1 MAPPPCHSQ
10 AILPNPGILRL
21 ERMERENQQFRL
33 FVRVHQRA
41 ACPICGNVSTSGHS
55 TYSRLLQDL
64 PWQGVSVQLWVTAHR
79 YRCRNS
85 GCPRKIFCERLPK
98 VARAHA
104 RQTGRTSEIVHLV
117 GYIAGGL
124 PGQRLL
130 ARLAIPTSDDTV
142 LRRLKQEA
150 DSTVPTEIQHLGV
163 DDWAWR
169 KGQEYGTI
177 LVNLDLHRVAD
188 LLPDRSTE
196 SLSEWLQQRR
206 GIKTIARDRCGLYA
220 EGAALGAPDAQQ
232 VADRF
237 HLILNL
243 STTIERVL
251 EERRRYLTLPP
262 AKPTPTAQ
270 LDNLTSPK
278 NEQPLSPPLTL
289 QQQRRERRLQR
300 YQQVIDL
307 YAKGYSKKAIS
318 RELGIETKTIRR
330 WLRAG
335 QFPERKPPHR
345 RPPKVHEFA
354 EYLQQRWAEG
364 CHNATK
370 LYEEIR
376 EKGYRGKR
384 SMLARYVSR
393 WRKPGNP
400 TAPEAPQ
407 RIAPKHAA
415 ILVTRPADRMS
426 TEQQALFDRIT
437 NECPDVVTLRK
448 ISLAFREALTS
459 QEGEKM
465 QQWIDRTKRCEFGS
479 LVRFAYGLQKDISA
493 VTAAV
498 ETVWS
503 TGQVEGQIN
512 RLKMIKRQMYGRAGF
527 ELLRARVLPF
537 AQLSFSDRP
546 AP

>member
-21 ERMERENQQFRL
+21 ERIERENQQFRL

-41 ACPICGNVSTSGHS
+41 ACPICGKLSSSGHS

-85 GCPRKIFCERLPK
+85 ACPRKIFCERLPK

-130 ARLAIPTSDDTV
+130 ARLAISTSDDTV
-142 LRRLKQEA
+142 RRRLKQEA
-150 DSTVPTEIQHLGV
+150 DWRVPTEIRHLGV

-206 GIKTIARDRCGLYA
+206 GITTIARDRCGLYA
-220 EGAALGAPDAQQ
+220 EGAALGAPNAQQ

-243 STTIERVL
+243 STAVERVL

-262 AKPTPTAQ
+262 AKPTPVAQ
-270 LDNLTSPK
+270 SDNLTPPT

-289 QQQRRERRLQR
+289 QQLRRERRLQR

-335 QFPERKPPHR
+335 EFPERKAPHR

-354 EYLQQRWAEG
+354 EYLQQRWTEG

-384 SMLARYVSR
+384 SMVARYVSG
-393 WRKPGNP
+393 WRKTGNP
-400 TAPEAPQ
+400 TSPEAPQ

-426 TEQQALFDRIT
+426 TEQQQLFDRIT
-437 NECPDVVTLRK
+437 NECPEVVPLRR

-498 ETVWS
+498 ETAWS

-537 AQLSFSDRP
+537 AQPSFSDRP
-546 AP
+546 SP

>member
-1 MAPPPCHSQ
+1 M
-10 AILPNPGILRL
+10 LPNPGILRL
-21 ERMERENQQFRL
+21 ERIERENEQFRL
-33 FVRVHQRA
+33 FVRVQQRA
-41 ACPICGNVSTSGHS
+41 ACPVCGKVSSSGHS
-55 TYSRLLQDL
+55 TYNRLLQDL

-79 YRCRNS
+79 YRCRNKA
-85 GCPRKIFCERLPK
+85 CPRKIFCERLPK

-104 RQTGRTSEIVHLV
+104 RQTGRTSEIVHLI

-130 ARLAIPTSDDTV
+130 ARLAISTSDDTV
-142 LRRLKQEA
+142 LRRLKEEA
-150 DSTVPTEIQHLGV
+150 DWSVPTEIRHLGV

-196 SLSEWLQQRR
+196 SLSDWLQQRR
-206 GIKTIARDRCGLYA
+206 GITMIARDRCGLYA
-220 EGAALGAPDAQQ
+220 EGATLGAPNAQQ

-243 STTIERVL
+243 SATIERVL

-262 AKPTPTAQ
+262 AKPAPVPQ
-270 LDNLTSPK
+270 SDNLIPPANKQSVSP
-278 NEQPLSPPLTL
+278 SLTL

-335 QFPERKPPHR
+335 EFPERKAPHR

-354 EYLQQRWAEG
+354 EYLQQRWTEG

-376 EKGYRGKR
+376 QKGYGGKR
-384 SMLARYVSR
+384 SMVARYVSG
-393 WRKPGNP
+393 WRKTGNP
-400 TAPEAPQ
+400 TSPEAPQ

-415 ILVTRPADRMS
+415 ILVTRPPERMS
-426 TEQQALFDRIT
+426 TEQQQLFDRIT
-437 NECPDVVTLRK
+437 NECPDVVPLRR

-498 ETVWS
+498 DTPWS

-537 AQLSFSDRP
+537 ARPSFSDRP
-546 AP
+546 SP

>member
-1 MAPPPCHSQ
+1 MVPPPCHSQ
-10 AILPNPGILRL
+10 TILPNPGILRL
-21 ERMERENQQFRL
+21 ERIERENKQFRL
-33 FVRVHQRA
+33 FVRVQQRA
-41 ACPICGNVSTSGHS
+41 ACPVCGKISSSGHS
-55 TYSRLLQDL
+55 SYRRLLQDL

-79 YRCRNS
+79 YRCRNKA
-85 GCPRKIFCERLPK
+85 CPRKIFCERLPK

-104 RQTGRTSEIVHLV
+104 RQTGRTSEIVHLI

-130 ARLAIPTSDDTV
+130 ARLAVSTSDDTV
-142 LRRLKQEA
+142 LRRLKEEA
-150 DSTVPTEIQHLGV
+150 DWSVPTEIRHLGV

-206 GIKTIARDRCGLYA
+206 GIATIARDRCGLYA
-220 EGAALGAPDAQQ
+220 EGATLGAPNAQQ

-251 EERRRYLTLPP
+251 EERRRYLILPP
-262 AKPTPTAQ
+262 AKSAPVAQ
-270 LDNLTSPK
+270 SDNLTPPT
-278 NEQPLSPPLTL
+278 NEQSPSPPLTL

-335 QFPERKPPHR
+335 EFPERKAPHR

-354 EYLQQRWAEG
+354 EYLQQRWTEG

-384 SMLARYVSR
+384 SMVARYVSG
-393 WRKPGNP
+393 WRKTGNP
-400 TAPEAPQ
+400 TSPEAPQ

-415 ILVTRPADRMS
+415 ILVTRPPDRMS
-426 TEQQALFDRIT
+426 TEQQQLFDRIS
-437 NECPDVVTLRK
+437 NECPDVVPLRR

-459 QEGEKM
+459 HEGEKM

-498 ETVWS
+498 DTPWS
-503 TGQVEGQIN
+503 TGQVEWQIN

-537 AQLSFSDRP
+537 AQPSFSDRP
-546 AP
+546 SP